1 MQDGLQ
7 KYILIKLTTT
17 VYLCIILG
25 VKLTLLDDGILLNL
39 ISHAQEDAL
48 SELYDRYSALIY
60 SVAMNTLSDQALAE
74 EITQDVFVRVWERAG
89 TYRNEQGSV
98 ATWLASIARN
108 RAIDIF
114 RQNRAR
120 HTNLN
125 TSWEAAE
132 NLDLPASQNVEE
144 EVDLAQRVQ
153 YVRWAVAQLPE
164 EQRSAL
170 SLAYFQGLTHPEIAQ
185 KLGEPLGTVKTRIR
199 LAMEKLRVL
208 LQVEG

>member
-1 MQDGLQ
+1 MDFEKKFL
-7 KYILIKLTTT
+7 LKLTRMA
-17 VYLCIILG
+17 YLCIILN
-25 VKLTLLDDGILLNL
+25 VNLSLLDDSILLNL

-48 SELYDRYSALIY
+48 SELYDRYSKLIY
-60 SVAMNTLSDQALAE
+60 SVAMNALADQALAE

-120 HTNLN
+120 HMNLN

-132 NLDLPASQNVEE
+132 NLDSPASQNVEA

-153 YVRWAVAQLPE
+153 HVRWAVAQLPE

-185 KLGEPLGTVKTRIR
+185 RLGEPLGTIKTRIR
-199 LAMEKLRVL
+199 LGMEKLRVL

>member
-1 MQDGLQ
+1 M
-7 KYILIKLTTT
+7 
-17 VYLCIILG
+17 VYLCIILS
-25 VKLTLLDDGILLNL
+25 VNLSLLDDGILLNL
-39 ISHAQEDAL
+39 IIHAQDDAL
-48 SELYDRYSALIY
+48 SELYDRYGSLVY
-60 SVAMNTLSDQALAE
+60 SVAMNALADQALAE

-114 RQNRAR
+114 RHNRSR
-120 HTNLN
+120 HMNLN

-132 NLDLPASQNVEE
+132 NLDSPASQNVEA
-144 EVDLAQRVQ
+144 EVDLAQRIQ
-153 YVRWAVAQLPE
+153 HVRWAVAQLPE

-185 KLGEPLGTVKTRIR
+185 RLGEPLGTVKTRIR
-199 LAMEKLRVL
+199 LGMEKLRVL